1 MGRSTTR
8 AVASGVTSRGANPV
22 PPVVRTRAAV
32 PASSRSASS
41 MSSSLVGDD
50 APRGDVE
57 PRAGEA
63 LGEEVPAQILTG
75 ARDDAVRD
83 GQDGRPHVSSRCQSP
98 LFPPDFSI
106 STTCSIDEFGSS
118 PFVMS

>member
-1 MGRSTTR
+1 
-8 AVASGVTSRGANPV
+8 
-22 PPVVRTRAAV
+22 
-32 PASSRSASS
+32 
-41 MSSSLVGDD
+41 MSSSLVGDG
-50 APRGDVE
+50 APRGDFE
-57 PRAGEA
+57 AGAGEA
-63 LGEEVPAQILTG
+63 LGEEVAAQILTG

-83 GQDGRPHVSSRCQSP
+83 GQDSRPHVSSRYQSP